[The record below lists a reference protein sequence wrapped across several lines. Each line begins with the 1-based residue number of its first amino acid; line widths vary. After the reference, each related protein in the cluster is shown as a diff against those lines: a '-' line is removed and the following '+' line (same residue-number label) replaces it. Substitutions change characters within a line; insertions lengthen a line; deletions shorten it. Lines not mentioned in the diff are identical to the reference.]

1 MKNMVFAGT
10 AVVNGHA
17 EGIVTNIGMN
27 TEVGKIASMIIT
39 NEAPQTPIQKK
50 LSEVG
55 KVLGIACV
63 VICALIF
70 VIGVIKKI
78 SVVEMFMTSVG
89 LAVAAIP
96 EGLPE
101 VAEGYERVYYVV
113 RDHNGE
119 IEVLNTTVNDDN
131 TISFESDKFSTYAL
145 VYKDADVEGP
155 TQPEKPVDTETPP
168 QSETPDTSVD
178 TDSPNTNGSAL
189 MGCYIVMMLLSIC
202 IIIVL
207 KAKEIYSK

>member
-1 MKNMVFAGT
+1 MTGETEAVEKDENEIFSDKKISLGDMRNMVFAGT

-78 SVVEMFMTSVG
+78 SVVEMFQLQVVFLLLHFS
-89 LAVAAIP
+89 
-96 EGLPE
+96 LPF
-101 VAEGYERVYYVV
+101 
-113 RDHNGE
+113 
-119 IEVLNTTVNDDN
+119 L
-131 TISFESDKFSTYAL
+131 
-145 VYKDADVEGP
+145 
-155 TQPEKPVDTETPP
+155 
-168 QSETPDTSVD
+168 
-178 TDSPNTNGSAL
+178 
-189 MGCYIVMMLLSIC
+189 
-202 IIIVL
+202 
-207 KAKEIYSK
+207 